1 MNEFPSAI
9 KCFNEDLEACL
20 VHLKYP
26 LGQRKFIR
34 TTNLLERAFEEEK
47 RRTKVFPQ
55 HENEKS
61 LTGLVFT
68 VLYNA
73 SRNWRRIPMKEAEL
87 KLLRNIRKL
96 MSPKDDDDDFVSIKS
111 VA

>member
-1 MNEFPSAI
+1 MNFPLAV
-9 KCFNEDLEACL
+9 KCFNDDIEACL
-20 VHLKYP
+20 SHLKYP
-26 LGQRKFIR
+26 LGHRKYIR

-55 HENEKS
+55 HADEKA
-61 LTGLVFT
+61 LTGLVFK
-68 VLYNA
+68 VLFTA
-73 SRNWRRIPMKEAEL
+73 SLNWRSISMNDAEL

-96 MSPKDDDDDFVSIKS
+96 MSPNDKNDDFISYKL